1 LCHKTF
7 KQKFFLQLE
16 ILSNLRNLQAE
27 IIKQF
32 STMSIHFDIKKD
44 LRFQQGVEIGNEQGI
59 EIGISQKNKD
69 FVLSLLANTDF
80 DNEKIAQIVGVS
92 VEFVQNLKKS

>member
-1 LCHKTF
+1 
-7 KQKFFLQLE
+7 LQLE

-44 LRFQQGVEIGNEQGI
+44 LRFQQGVEIGI
-59 EIGISQKNKD
+59 EIGVSQKNKD

-80 DNEKIAQIVGVS
+80 DNERIAQIVGVG
-92 VEFVQNLKKS
+92 VEFVQNLRKS

>member
-1 LCHKTF
+1 LCHKAF

-44 LRFQQGVEIGNEQGI
+44 LRFI
-59 EIGISQKNKD
+59 EGGTQKELQKNTD
-69 FVLSLLANTDF
+69 FVLSLLADTDF
-80 DNEKIAQIVGVS
+80 SNERIAQLVGVTT
-92 VEFVQNLKKS
+92 EFVKNLRKS